1 MHRQSAP
8 ADRAW
13 RPFLSGSPYLAI
25 VGNFLSPSFAN
36 IARLAGVGGEFW
48 VNRRHLRHLCNLGL
62 QTLSIVA
69 SSGGLHS
76 VQPTLSKKQC
86 CDSMAHLPVAPRP
99 RISPLMD
106 IALTPTSALPATTA
120 RPEALIKWLMFIALL
135 VFAIVVVGGIT
146 RLTESGLSITEWK
159 PITGALPPLSD
170 AAWASEFEKYKQI
183 PEYTQINGPAGMT
196 LAEFKFIYFWEWV
209 HRLLGRVIGLAF
221 ALPLAWLWIKQA
233 IPAGYKPRLLALL
246 ALGGLQGTIGWWMV
260 SSGLSA
266 RTDVSHYR
274 LAVHLLTA
282 LFILG
287 GLVWTALD
295 LKVLARNPNAKPA
308 KLTGFAGVVLG
319 ILFIQLLFGA
329 WVAGLNAGYRFVPD
343 GIDAS
348 KGAFYALV
356 NDPFLTH
363 FVHRWW
369 AWVAVIALVMLSRRT
384 RKAGARGASIAIHSA
399 FGVQILLGIATV
411 MTGVN
416 IVLAV
421 SHQAVGA
428 LLVAAT
434 VWGAHVIGRQKVLR
448 HAES

>member
-1 MHRQSAP
+1 VQ
-8 ADRAW
+8 
-13 RPFLSGSPYLAI
+13 
-25 VGNFLSPSFAN
+25 
-36 IARLAGVGGEFW
+36 
-48 VNRRHLRHLCNLGL
+48 L
-62 QTLSIVA
+62 QPVKT
-69 SSGGLHS
+69 
-76 VQPTLSKKQC
+76 QC
-86 CDSMAHLPVAPRP
+86 CGPTGHLLLRPLP

-106 IALTPTSALPATTA
+106 IALTSSQDLPSNA
-120 RPEALIKWLMFIALL
+120 RPEALIRWLMFIAVL
-135 VFAIVVVGGIT
+135 VFAMVVVGGIT

-159 PITGALPPLSD
+159 PVTGALPPLGE
-170 AAWASEFEKYKQI
+170 AAWLSEFEKYKAI
-183 PEYTQINGPAGMT
+183 PEYIQINGPAGMT

-209 HRLLGRVIGLAF
+209 HRLLGRLVGVAF
-221 ALPLAWLWIKQA
+221 ALPLAWFWAKRA
-233 IPAGYKPRLLALL
+233 IPVGYKPRLLALM

-274 LAVHLLTA
+274 LATHLLTA

-295 LKVLARNPNAKPA
+295 LKLLARNRHAKPA
-308 KLTGFAGVVLG
+308 KLTGFSLAVLG

-329 WVAGLNAGYRFVPD
+329 WVAGLNAGYVSNSWPLMNDRLVPD
-343 GIDAS
+343 GIETAN
-348 KGAFYALV
+348 GIFYALV

-369 AWVAVIALVMLSRRT
+369 AWAAVLALIMLARRT
-384 RKAGARGASIAIHSA
+384 RAAGVRRASVAIHTA

-411 MTGVN
+411 ITGVN
-416 IVLAV
+416 ILLAV

-434 VWGAHVIGRQKVLR
+434 VWGAHVLGRQT
-448 HAES
+448 ANG

>member
-1 MHRQSAP
+1 M
-8 ADRAW
+8 D
-13 RPFLSGSPYLAI
+13 I
-25 VGNFLSPSFAN
+25 
-36 IARLAGVGGEFW
+36 
-48 VNRRHLRHLCNLGL
+48 
-62 QTLSIVA
+62 TLNA
-69 SSGGLHS
+69 
-76 VQPTLSKKQC
+76 
-86 CDSMAHLPVAPRP
+86 LPVSETRVSRP
-99 RISPLMD
+99 
-106 IALTPTSALPATTA
+106 A
-120 RPEALIKWLMFIALL
+120 ALIFWLMAVACL
-135 VFAIVVVGGIT
+135 VFAMVVVGGIT

-159 PITGALPPLSD
+159 PITGALPPLNEAS
-170 AAWASEFEKYKQI
+170 WLSEFEKYKQI

-196 LAEFKFIYFWEWV
+196 LAEFKFIYFWVWV

-221 ALPLAWLWIKQA
+221 ALPLAWFWVKQA

-246 ALGGLQGTIGWWMV
+246 ALGALQGTIGWWMV

-295 LKVLARNPNAKPA
+295 LKELKNNPHARPA
-308 KLTGFAGVVLG
+308 KISTFTAIIFA
-319 ILFIQLLFGA
+319 ILFIQMLFGA
-329 WVAGLNAGYRFVPD
+329 WVAGLNAGYVSNTWPLMNDRVFPD
-343 GIDAS
+343 GVDTAN
-348 KGAFYALV
+348 GAFYALV
-356 NDPFLTH
+356 NDPYLTH

-369 AWVAVIALVMLSRRT
+369 AWVAVIALVVLSRRVK
-384 RKAGARGASIAIHSA
+384 KAGMRAASTAIHSA

-428 LLVAAT
+428 LVVAST
-434 VWGAHVIGRQKVLR
+434 VWGAHVLGRK
-448 HAES
+448 SG